1 MKKSVFLLAFLTATL
16 AWGQI
21 PPPIDLPSRHAT
33 VFGAKMH
40 YYEAGSGPVVVLLHG
55 LADEAGVWQP
65 VIAPLVQAG
74 YRVIVPDQI
83 GHGRSDKPLLGY
95 RLATFTDFIHAF
107 LTELKIEKAI
117 LVGNSLGGWVG
128 TDFAIRY
135 PEKIAALVNVCGPG
149 YADLPKM
156 IEVSLDNLRLSSRVQ
171 AKALIPY
178 LFHDAEKW
186 GTDEVVD
193 GLILQRVINGDGHT
207 IDSFIES
214 MHRGEDA
221 VDGKLGQVKVPTFLL
236 WGASDRIVPV
246 KIAERY
252 HRDIRGSKMHVIPRC
267 GHMPQVEC
275 PGDFTPALLGF
286 LNSLKKAQ

>member
-1 MKKSVFLLAFLTATL
+1 MKKLIMLLVFVSASL

-65 VIAPLVQAG
+65 VIEPLVKAG
-74 YRVIVPDQI
+74 YRVVVPDQI
-83 GHGRSDKPLLGY
+83 GHGRSDKPTFGY
-95 RLATFTDFIHAF
+95 RLATFTDFVHAF
-107 LTELKIEKAI
+107 LTELKIERAI
-117 LVGNSLGGWVG
+117 LVGNSLGGWVS
-128 TDFAIRY
+128 TDLAIRY
-135 PEKIAALVNVCGPG
+135 PEKISALVNVCGPG
-149 YADLPKM
+149 FADLPKTAP
-156 IEVSLDNLRLSSRVQ
+156 VSFDNLRLSSRVQ
-171 AKALIPY
+171 ARALIPY

-193 GLILQRVINGDGHT
+193 GLIMQRVINGDGHT

-214 MHRGEDA
+214 VKRGEDA
-221 VDGKLGQVKVPTFLL
+221 IDGKLGKVQVPTLLL
-236 WGASDRIVPV
+236 WGASDRLVPV
-246 KIAERY
+246 SVAERFQ
-252 HRDIRGSKMHVIPRC
+252 RGIRGAQKHVIPRC

-275 PGDFTPALLGF
+275 PTEFTAALLSF
-286 LNSLKKAQ
+286 LTSLRKEK